1 MQSAVRI
8 CSTERTL
15 GQVQRVGFL
24 MDCHFI
30 GRRTPS
36 PTGHFLGRS
45 FSLSVSATFLSGFL
59 YRTQSIAKPSFFPPS
74 PSPIA
79 PFTQPRSSFVP
90 LPRASAF
97 PVSERPYSEDLPSV
111 GLSPS
116 GLVGRLRSSYALF
129 KFFIERFVTIGT
141 AGPPLCKPPA

>member
-1 MQSAVRI
+1 LTGFFGRCDRLRDLLDEMQSAVRI

-59 YRTQSIAKPSFFPPS
+59 YRTQSIAKPSFLPAFTFAHRALYAAEIFFRAAAESVRFPS
-74 PSPIA
+74 
-79 PFTQPRSSFVP
+79 
-90 LPRASAF
+90 
-97 PVSERPYSEDLPSV
+97 
-111 GLSPS
+111 
-116 GLVGRLRSSYALF
+116 
-129 KFFIERFVTIGT
+129 IGT
-141 AGPPLCKPPA
+141 TLF